1 MFMQTHLG
9 NRKSLFFWRIYMHCT
24 PVHVAISFHRAEI
37 PGKGNQAH
45 AQAFNVSY
53 TLVRDAAVRG
63 LPCLLGAK

>member
-1 MFMQTHLG
+1 
-9 NRKSLFFWRIYMHCT
+9 MHCT